1 MRARLVTDVML
12 LTDMML
18 LTDVML
24 VTAVMLSTGGRLRGR
39 FQLAPP
45 LRAARVGAKGDGH
58 STPRV
63 HAGDR
68 VEWPEGGAD
77 EAAGGGDRNG
87 QALAATLG
95 ASDPKLRA
103 SHGSQEHQGQTEAA
117 TLGGAAGSSGL
128 FQVRL
133 QQKKQHAVARL
144 ECMLYTAP
152 RVHAA
157 TCP

>member
-12 LTDMML
+12 LTD
-18 LTDVML
+18 
-24 VTAVMLSTGGRLRGR
+24 VMLSTDGRLRGR

-95 ASDPKLRA
+95 ASDLKLRA

-133 QQKKQHAVARL
+133 QQKKQHAGSTRFQRRGHSKTTTPKKQPSGGRPPPL
-144 ECMLYTAP
+144 
-152 RVHAA
+152 
-157 TCP
+157 

>member
-1 MRARLVTDVML
+1 MRARLVTDV
-12 LTDMML
+12 ML

-68 VEWPEGGAD
+68 VEWSEGGAD

-95 ASDPKLRA
+95 ASDLKLRA
-103 SHGSQEHQGQTEAA
+103 SHGSQEHQGQTD
-117 TLGGAAGSSGL
+117 GGAAGSTGL
-128 FQVRL
+128 VQVRL
-133 QQKKQHAVARL
+133 QKKKQHAVARL

-157 TCP
+157 ACP